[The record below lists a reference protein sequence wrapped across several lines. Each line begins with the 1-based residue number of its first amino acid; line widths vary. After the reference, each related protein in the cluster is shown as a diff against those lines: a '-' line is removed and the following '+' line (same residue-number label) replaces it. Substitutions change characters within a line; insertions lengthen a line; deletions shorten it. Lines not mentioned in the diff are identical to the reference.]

1 MAADKTELRGLAPL
15 ALVQALDAFAH
26 AEGMDRNEYVV
37 KVLDEHAKREGHRT
51 TMRLRM
57 LRGNPYLS
65 DSSGNGAEV

>member
-1 MAADKTELRGLAPL
+1 MAADKTELRGLCPV

-37 KVLDEHAKREGHRT
+37 KVLDEHARKEGHRT

-57 LRGNPYLS
+57 LRGNPYLAEQ
-65 DSSGNGAEV
+65 SGSGTES

>member
-1 MAADKTELRGLAPL
+1 MATEKTELRGLCPT

-37 KVLDEHAKREGHRT
+37 KVLDEHAKKEGHRA
-51 TMRLRM
+51 TMVQRM

-65 DSSGNGAEV
+65 DDHGGIKE